1 MKNIHVYYKAI
12 KQTFSVADGV
22 TEDEMFNTLK
32 RIFRISEPISEF
44 FFQDG
49 DGNILIIPH
58 IIPDELRL
66 NLLVRMSDFKAT
78 KTTSK
83 SGDEY
88 FNIETPLQIA
98 ARDNKLSEENV
109 RLYLSLC
116 NKEDTLLL
124 PGFNWI
130 TAESEKDSL
139 TLENRKYMPL
149 TMPVGTYS
157 GGAMSNVV
165 YSAGKL
171 YFTIKID
178 VNEYYAS
185 FGYVA
190 SDFQLNQRVLPP
202 DHLTLGLDYLE
213 GDNVMKIFGVL
224 LDMDRKTMF
233 IFMVNSVYEPTKL
246 LRKFENLP
254 SQVRIYA
261 WIKAGDGFHHFSIID
276 SSLPIPRILSNN
288 HFR

>member
-22 TEDEMFNTLK
+22 TEDELFNTLK

-78 KTTSK
+78 KTTK
-83 SGDEY
+83 KFTNEY
-88 FNIETPLQIA
+88 CNVESPLEIA
-98 ARDNKLSEENV
+98 ARGNESNEEIICSF
-109 RLYLSLC
+109 LSLC
-116 NKEDTLLL
+116 QKEKSILL

-130 TAESEKDSL
+130 TDESEKDSL
-139 TLENRKYMPL
+139 TLENRRYMPL
-149 TMPVGTYS
+149 PMPIGTFS

-178 VNEYYAS
+178 VKEYYAS

-190 SDFQLNQRVLPP
+190 SNFQFNRKFPPP
-202 DHLTLGLDYLE
+202 DHLTFGLDYLE
-213 GDNVMKIFGVL
+213 QDNVMKIFGVL
-224 LDMDRKTMF
+224 LDMDHKTMF
-233 IFMVNSVYEPTKL
+233 IFKVNSLYEPTKL

-254 SQVRIYA
+254 SRVRIYA
-261 WIKAGDGFHHFSIID
+261 WLKAGDGFHHFSIID

-288 HFR
+288 HF